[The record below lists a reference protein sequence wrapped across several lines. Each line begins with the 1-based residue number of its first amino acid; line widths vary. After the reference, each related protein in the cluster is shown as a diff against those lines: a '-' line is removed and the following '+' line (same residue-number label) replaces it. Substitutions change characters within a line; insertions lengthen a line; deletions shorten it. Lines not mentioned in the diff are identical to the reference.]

1 MHHEKGD
8 TTMTV
13 RRERAKLKHEL
24 KRIKEAQEEIA
35 NALLKNRVP

>member
-13 RRERAKLKHEL
+13 RKERAKLQHEL
-24 KRIKEAQEEIA
+24 KRVKEAQEEIVK
-35 NALLKNRVP
+35 ALLKNRVP